1 MNNRHPTTPPPAR
14 QYMGVGDVESPS
26 ATRRWDEL
34 ERQVAASG
42 LVEPIDEMEE
52 IGEIKIH
59 ESSLIK
65 VVDHCVSPKR
75 ETGAQE
81 DFMARII
88 AMRNAAEDAY
98 MTTRKTAQAQ
108 FEQLT
113 KPHNNRSVRFS
124 LDPEAHAVR

>member
-1 MNNRHPTTPPPAR
+1 
-14 QYMGVGDVESPS
+14 
-26 ATRRWDEL
+26 
-34 ERQVAASG
+34 
-42 LVEPIDEMEE
+42 
-52 IGEIKIH
+52 
-59 ESSLIK
+59 
-65 VVDHCVSPKR
+65 
-75 ETGAQE
+75 
-81 DFMARII
+81 MARII